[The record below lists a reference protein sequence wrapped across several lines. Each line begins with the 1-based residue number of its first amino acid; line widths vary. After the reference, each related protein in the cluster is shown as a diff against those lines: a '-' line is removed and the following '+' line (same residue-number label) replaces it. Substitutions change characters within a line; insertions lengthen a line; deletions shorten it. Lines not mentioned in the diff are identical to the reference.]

1 MVPEPLAPGKLEP
14 QQLDPVQQ
22 SAVHVP
28 HRARHH
34 RVEQEVGAELEDAER
49 VQQGDHHRVLGGV
62 HLGVED
68 EEGQRRV
75 EGEGEAEHCIGANP
89 CYDQLCTSHRTPLVF
104 QSATV
109 VQNDEVRLVII

>member
-1 MVPEPLAPGKLEP
+1 MVPEPLAPGELEP

-68 EEGQRRV
+68 EEGQRCV
-75 EGEGEAEHCIGANP
+75 EGEGETEHCIDANP
-89 CYDQLCTSHRTPLVF
+89 CYDQLCTSH
-104 QSATV
+104 
-109 VQNDEVRLVII
+109 